1 MPHPDAPD
9 STIEIQVG
17 GDGGAAPSVHRFTV
31 PDEPALYLEVA
42 EGDGPPPAA
51 VQMAGTLAR
60 EPFRIPSVE
69 LTKDGVRGDQDAVRI
84 GTM

>member
-1 MPHPDAPD
+1 M
-9 STIEIQVG
+9 G
-17 GDGGAAPSVHRFTV
+17 RHR
-31 PDEPALYLEVA
+31 
-42 EGDGPPPAA
+42 AA